1 VAGLRRCFQPAGG
14 WFTAKRTA
22 LRVWTTSN
30 RTGPIYVRRVCAR
43 GWQRAGRAIGK
54 PCGWGYVDGRKRRTC
69 KDFQGERRRKCA
81 EFGVLAREQYV
92 LVPFAVTGRVNALET
107 SPTTRLLLG
116 AQSFHRQQA
125 LEPWSKT
132 ARFAKSGRNTDNRR
146 SCCGKYGHGPG
157 RPLWPSKPPWLE
169 ASAASGS

>member
-1 VAGLRRCFQPAGG
+1 MLTDESAGPARISKANVAGN
-14 WFTAKRTA
+14 A
-22 LRVWTTSN
+22 LN
-30 RTGPIYVRRVCAR
+30 L
-43 GWQRAGRAIGK
+43 
-54 PCGWGYVDGRKRRTC
+54 
-69 KDFQGERRRKCA
+69 
-81 EFGVLAREQYV
+81 EFARERYV

-116 AQSFHRQQA
+116 AQSFHCQQA